1 MSLGLENGAV
11 TSQFN
16 LMQMLKHQIS
26 EFWEA
31 FNTMK
36 RSNFESKMLQILLH
50 HPMIMNSKASYV

>member
-1 MSLGLENGAV
+1 MSSLSKVFSIDLGHTFRQMSLGLENGAV

-36 RSNFESKMLQILLH
+36 K
-50 HPMIMNSKASYV
+50 K